1 MAERNRT
8 ADFTTD
14 TSTPTYSMPSA
25 ASPNIQ
31 LAATTPRFQSQAGL
45 DLGRAL
51 QQFGASTAQAA
62 SVAKSLAN
70 KNAAAG
76 LSILEGERIATQL
89 KFRYDEKNFEMDIAT
104 DKGTVNLRDYTL
116 ESIGIRMEANGGNV
130 GEAVRDTTLEL
141 ISSQLPE
148 DASDLEKSAY
158 MRRAFKPVYDSMLKY
173 YNDDVLAP
181 HKEHIQNAWAVQF
194 ADVSGQNN
202 KPISAAE
209 IWKQSKSASQGYWSR
224 DEVPQIMV
232 DIAKE
237 HTDDGNYDLAIAQ
250 INLIPDQDKYK
261 TLKDDALKRVS
272 KVRLRE
278 VIPQLGEQLDSLN
291 SGAIYAGFPIM
302 SDDLAKAASDIAS
315 DPNLSASERGQV
327 IDAIESWAVNS
338 TLPMITRD
346 MVLDQIDNT
355 VEAFRPGGRSDP
367 EYTKMKSRI
376 PGEDE
381 MRAKRKAQ
389 REALNDKAT
398 DLISQ
403 HILRRKTEDP
413 PPNDQVL
420 HAQLE
425 EVDPD
430 QAATWRLQYEARLD
444 KDLKAADKRDQDKQY
459 VDLSMKLSNIADLA
473 ERRTYFRNNIYGE
486 GGYHDG
492 VNLNNEQF
500 DTLRKMAG
508 IGTDSEGIDFS
519 AYGADWESLIETG
532 RMEYA
537 AAADGQWTRGNGG
550 GHWTW
555 TEREQ
560 PDGFE
565 ATWNR
570 LERQMRDDITR
581 LTNDEEFRSEFRNAP
596 DIATKRSL
604 ARGLYDQLFIK
615 WIGPPESAIDRL
627 NRQIQSKR
635 TTEEQEEAF
644 LSQPWPQRELGNRYA
659 DYLKPDGTRVQQ
671 GLLLIEGIVFRAD
684 AVEEATKEYIPKEQP
699 KKDDGK

>member
-14 TSTPTYSMPSA
+14 TSTPTYSMLSA

-31 LAATTPRFQSQAGL
+31 FAATTPRFQSQAGL

-104 DKGTVNLRDYTL
+104 DEGTVNLRDYTL

-181 HKEHIQNAWAVQF
+181 HKEQIQNAWAVQF
-194 ADVSGQNN
+194 ADISGQNN
-202 KPISAAE
+202 KPISAAK
-209 IWKQSKSASQGYWSR
+209 IWETSKSASQGYWSR

-232 DIAKE
+232 DIAEE

-250 INLIPDQDKYK
+250 INLIPDEDRYK

-291 SGAIYAGFPIM
+291 SGSIYAGFPIM

-315 DPNLSASERGQV
+315 DPNLSPSERGQV

-338 TLPMITRD
+338 TLPMFTRD
-346 MVLDQIDNT
+346 MVIDQIDNT
-355 VEAFRPGGRSDP
+355 VEAFRPGGLSDP

-389 REALNDKAT
+389 REALDDKAN

-403 HILRRKTEDP
+403 HILRGKTEVP
-413 PPNDQVL
+413 PPSDQVL
-420 HAQLE
+420 YAQLE

-430 QAATWRLQYEARLD
+430 QAATWRLQYEARRD
-444 KDLKAADKRDQDKQY
+444 RDLKAADKMDQDKQY
-459 VDLSMKLSNIADLA
+459 VDLSMKLSNISDLT

-486 GGYHDG
+486 EGYHDG

-500 DTLRKMAG
+500 DALRKMAG

-519 AYGADWESLIETG
+519 AYGVDWEGLIETA
-532 RMEYA
+532 RSEYA
-537 AAADGQWTRGNGG
+537 AAADGQWTRTGGGG

-555 TEREQ
+555 VEREQ

-565 ATWNR
+565 ADWKKAEN
-570 LERQMRDDITR
+570 EMRYEIFM
-581 LTNDEEFRSEFRNAP
+581 LTNDEEFRSKFLAS
-596 DIATKRSL
+596 DDVVYKRMLVQS
-604 ARGLYDQLFIK
+604 LYDQMFTK
-615 WIGPPESAIDRL
+615 WIGPSMSQKERLEAEIRKDQRTEIQTKESY
-627 NRQIQSKR
+627 N
-635 TTEEQEEAF
+635 T
-644 LSQPWPQRELGNRYA
+644 PWPERELGENYGLIRY
-659 DYLKPDGTRVQQ
+659 R
-671 GLLLIEGIVFRAD
+671 GIWYRGD
-684 AVEEATKEYIPKEQP
+684 AKEKMTETYTPPEAN
-699 KKDDGK
+699 KDDGK